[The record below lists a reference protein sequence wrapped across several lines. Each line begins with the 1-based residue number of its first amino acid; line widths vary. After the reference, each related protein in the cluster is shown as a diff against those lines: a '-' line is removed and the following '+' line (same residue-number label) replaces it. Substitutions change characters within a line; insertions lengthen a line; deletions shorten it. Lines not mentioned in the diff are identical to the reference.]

1 MTRSALRV
9 LPGLIPRGALNDPER
24 FYTEDAV
31 FEDGKLGHVWLGCN
45 AIVDT
50 LRACFTA
57 MPARLEIDR
66 FRAGG
71 NSGAGS

>member
-1 MTRSALRV
+1 VTKSALRV
-9 LPGLIPRGALNDPER
+9 LQGLIPRGALSDPER

-50 LRACFTA
+50 FRACFAA
-57 MPARLEIDR
+57 MPVRLEIDS
-66 FRAGG
+66 FSAGG
-71 NSGAGS
+71 NRGAGS

>member
-1 MTRSALRV
+1 MQ
-9 LPGLIPRGALNDPER
+9 GLIPRGALSDPER

-50 LRACFTA
+50 FRACFAA
-57 MPARLEIDR
+57 MPVRLEIDS
-66 FRAGG
+66 FSAGG
-71 NSGAGS
+71 NRGAGS